1 MRIEISGLQ
10 DFGKLEAMWRA
21 LEAEAGDFSFFQ
33 GWTWV
38 GCLAEERF
46 TDPVLVHGHD
56 GGRTVALALFNRRAD
71 TLFLT
76 ESGDAAFDS
85 VFIEHNGPLV
95 AASAEPGAAAR
106 LLRAAAG
113 MRGIRRVVLSGVA
126 PALAAAAGG
135 VAATVLDHAAPHVE
149 LGLHADEAAYLAS
162 RSANTR
168 AQLRRSLRHFARH
181 GQPAIAQPAGV
192 GEALGWLDGMMALHQ
207 ERWHRAGAAG
217 AFATGTVR
225 RFHAALLE
233 RAMARGELDLA
244 RVAAG
249 EVLLGYLYG
258 FRHRGTVSAYQSG
271 FCRFEAGNDARPGL
285 VAHLLAITAA
295 RQAGLRRY
303 DFLAGAARYKL
314 SLATGATTLSWQTR
328 VSARSPLAALAL
340 ARGLAR
346 RLRDWLSAGRARTE
360 GD

>member
-1 MRIEISGLQ
+1 M
-10 DFGKLEAMWRA
+10 
-21 LEAEAGDFSFFQ
+21 
-33 GWTWV
+33 V
-38 GCLAEERF
+38 
-46 TDPVLVHGHD
+46 
-56 GGRTVALALFNRRAD
+56 
-71 TLFLT
+71 
-76 ESGDAAFDS
+76 
-85 VFIEHNGPLV
+85 
-95 AASAEPGAAAR
+95 
-106 LLRAAAG
+106 
-113 MRGIRRVVLSGVA
+113 
-126 PALAAAAGG
+126 
-135 VAATVLDHAAPHVE
+135 
-149 LGLHADEAAYLAS
+149 
-162 RSANTR
+162 
-168 AQLRRSLRHFARH
+168 
-181 GQPAIAQPAGV
+181 
-192 GEALGWLDGMMALHQ
+192 LHQ

-217 AFATGTVR
+217 AFATGPVR
-225 RFHAALLE
+225 RFHAALLA

-271 FCRFEAGNDARPGL
+271 FCRFEESNDARPGL

-340 ARGLAR
+340 ARGLVR
-346 RLRDWLSAGRARTE
+346 RLRDRLSAGKARME